1 MRMSEAYAG
10 AVAGLVPVV
19 LLVIT
24 VEIAGNRSYMQGL
37 FAEMGRPV
45 ALARSL
51 ARRERLTRQ
60 QAERARQA
68 AQGLAR
74 GMRNVLA
81 LLGYLL
87 VSVIVA
93 GALFDAELRALQWL
107 ASPQQGADEADA
119 RFCFYALAVA
129 FARIVI
135 GPVINILHPLVEGT
149 KRLLPGVIPLVR
161 LSRLTARTN
170 EEQQADTA

>member
-1 MRMSEAYAG
+1 MKMNEAYAG

-24 VEIAGNRSYMQGL
+24 VEIASNRSYMRNL

-60 QAERARQA
+60 QANQARQA
-68 AQGLAR
+68 ADAVTR
-74 GMRNVLA
+74 GMKNVLA

-93 GALFDAELRALQWL
+93 GALFDAELRVLQWL
-107 ASPQQGADEADA
+107 ANPERGADEADA
-119 RFCFYALAVA
+119 RFCFIALAIG
-129 FARIVI
+129 FARIVM
-135 GPVINILHPLVEGT
+135 GPVLTILSPLAEGAQ
-149 KRLLPGVIPLVR
+149 RLLPGVVPLIR
-161 LSRLTARTN
+161 LSCLMARAH
-170 EEQQADTA
+170 EEQTDTS